1 MPKSSFRFQTDETNP
16 ESLVLYEIR
25 LNRRIL
31 GGSLGTQL
39 QHRGYGRAVGSRRRT
54 R

>member
-1 MPKSSFRFQTDETNP
+1 
-16 ESLVLYEIR
+16 

-31 GGSLGTQL
+31 GRSLGTQL
-39 QHRGYGRAVGSRRRT
+39 QQRGYGRAVGSRRRT